1 MLCAQTLLPCP
12 AADPS
17 RPQPPLQIGS
27 FVPAESVRLR
37 AIDAVFT
44 RMGANDNLAQG
55 RSTFL
60 EELSETSSILAKATA
75 SSLVV
80 IDELGR
86 GTSTHDGLAIAHATL
101 QHLVQR
107 VTSLTIF
114 VSHYPMVSPWL
125 RQCCSPHLSPDSLPQ
140 SACGHLGQRC
150 GACRSSSFQTWM
162 LHALGA
168 EARPLP
174 AWLACA
180 HRSQTQRGGVVQLAA
195 LQEQFR
201 GRLEARYMSYLQDM
215 PSSSLP
221 PLPPQTSGGSSGSG
235 GQPPA
240 LPKITFLFKLVPG
253 VADRSF
259 GLNVARMAHL
269 PNGVVELAAV
279 KAEQMEKQTLSRR

>member
-1 MLCAQTLLPCP
+1 MGGKSVYIRQTALIAIMAQVRLFVCDPPGALCTDVATTSGSCLP
-12 AADPS
+12 

-107 VTSLTIF
+107 IKALTIF
-114 VSHYPMVSPWL
+114 VSHYPMVGHRL
-125 RQCCSPHLSPDSLPQ
+125 RQRLQ
-140 SACGHLGQRC
+140 SA
-150 GACRSSSFQTWM
+150 
-162 LHALGA
+162 
-168 EARPLP
+168 P
-174 AWLACA
+174 
-180 HRSQTQRGGVVQLAA
+180 
-195 LQEQFR
+195 
-201 GRLEARYMSYLQDM
+201 
-215 PSSSLP
+215 
-221 PLPPQTSGGSSGSG
+221 
-235 GQPPA
+235 
-240 LPKITFLFKLVPG
+240 
-253 VADRSF
+253 
-259 GLNVARMAHL
+259 
-269 PNGVVELAAV
+269 
-279 KAEQMEKQTLSRR
+279 